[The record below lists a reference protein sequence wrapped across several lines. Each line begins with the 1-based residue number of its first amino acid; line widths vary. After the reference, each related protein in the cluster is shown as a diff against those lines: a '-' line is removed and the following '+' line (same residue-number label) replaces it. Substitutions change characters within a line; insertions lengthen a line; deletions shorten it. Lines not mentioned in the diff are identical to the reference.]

1 MISKVSSNTR
11 AIGIYFVL
19 GTVQDAKILKDKVYD
34 DETVYDQLQ
43 KSVTDIN
50 ETLKSFK
57 IKSKNQYTKLAQEE
71 EMLSNHFFGC

>member
-1 MISKVSSNTR
+1 
-11 AIGIYFVL
+11 
-19 GTVQDAKILKDKVYD
+19 LKDKVYD